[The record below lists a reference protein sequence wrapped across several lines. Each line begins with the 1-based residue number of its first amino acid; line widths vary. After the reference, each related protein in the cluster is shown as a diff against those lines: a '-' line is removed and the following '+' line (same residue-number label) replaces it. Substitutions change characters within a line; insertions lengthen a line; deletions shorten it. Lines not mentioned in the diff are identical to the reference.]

1 MRLRS
6 TTLALAALAAMTG
19 CTTRLPAP
27 AVARPRPLLTVR
39 PLASA
44 SSPSPFS
51 EVRTGLVRA
60 VIPQDWQA
68 ERLPSS
74 TVQEGFVA
82 SPRIDRFERGTG
94 TVQGIEAFWID
105 VAKVGLASDYYYLIA
120 RNGGPAS
127 LMASKRCT
135 YSRKVLLD
143 HEPDFTRTRYSPGDY
158 VATASGTC
166 MTRHHSARWAY
177 VVAAPG
183 YGPMRDVGLPN
194 SGLYVVLA
202 VVTGRHAERVLK
214 EMIQGARFGETSVS
228 QIVKAAGRLQ

>member
-1 MRLRS
+1 M
-6 TTLALAALAAMTG
+6 LAATAAMTG
-19 CTTRLPAP
+19 CTSRAP
-27 AVARPRPLLTVR
+27 VAAVSRPRPLLTIR
-39 PLASA
+39 PLRSA
-44 SSPSPFS
+44 SSPAPFS
-51 EVRTGLVRA
+51 EVRAGLVRA
-60 VIPQDWQA
+60 VIPQSWEA
-68 ERLPSS
+68 KRLPSD
-74 TVQEGFVA
+74 TVAQEGFVA

-105 VAKVGLASDYYYLIA
+105 VGKVGLASDYYYLIA

-135 YSRKVLLD
+135 YSRRVLLD
-143 HEPDFTRTRYSPGDY
+143 HEPDFTRIGYSPGDY

-166 MTRHHSARWAY
+166 LTRHHAARWAY

-202 VVTGRHAERVLK
+202 VVSGRNADRILK

-228 QIVKAAGRLQ
+228 QIVQAAGRLQ